1 MKSLAVGL
9 LVLALSPAGAA
20 FAKSLDDC
28 PNVTING
35 GCCDP
40 PTRWGERWD
49 AGDARRAITS
59 RDGAVTLL
67 IDDREVALQLSDRAM
82 HKISRKLH
90 EKGNDDDSDENPI
103 GQALKDA
110 VLTVV
115 RSMLDHSVECR
126 VRDLR
131 SVDYRDGRLELITND
146 GDRLYEKIEVD
157 GRDVLE
163 SFAPADARDF
173 VSEFQRVKH
182 RR

>member
-9 LVLALSPAGAA
+9 LVLALSPSGAA
-20 FAKSLDDC
+20 FAKSADDC

-35 GCCDP
+35 GCCNA

-49 AGDARRAITS
+49 AGDARRSITTQ
-59 RDGAVTLL
+59 DGSVTLL
-67 IDDREVALQLSDRAM
+67 IDDRDVALQLSDRAM
-82 HKISRKLH
+82 HRIGRKLRS
-90 EKGNDDDSDENPI
+90 ETEEADENPI

-115 RSMLDHSVECR
+115 RSMLDHSIDCR

-131 SVDYRDGRLELITND
+131 SVDYRDGRLELVTNG

-163 SFAPADARDF
+163 SFSPSDARDF

>member
-1 MKSLAVGL
+1 MKFLAVGL

-20 FAKSLDDC
+20 LAKQSDDC
-28 PNVTING
+28 PNVTIRG

-40 PTRWGERWD
+40 PVRWAERWD
-49 AGDARRAITS
+49 RGEARRAITTQ
-59 RDGAVTLL
+59 DGAVSLL

-82 HKISRKLH
+82 HKIGRKLH
-90 EKGNDDDSDENPI
+90 QQAENADENPI

-115 RSMLDHSVECR
+115 RSMLDHSIECR

-146 GDRLYEKIEVD
+146 GDRLFEKIEVD
-157 GRDVLE
+157 DRDVLE
-163 SFAPADARDF
+163 SFSPADARDF

>member
-9 LVLALSPAGAA
+9 LVLALTPAGTA
-20 FAKSLDDC
+20 FAKHADDC
-28 PNVTING
+28 PNVTIRG

-40 PTRWGERWD
+40 PTRWADRWD
-49 AGDARRAITS
+49 PGEARRAITTE
-59 RDGAVTLL
+59 DGAVTLL
-67 IDDREVALQLSDRAM
+67 IDDRQVALQLSDRAM
-82 HKISRKLH
+82 HKIGRKLH
-90 EKGNDDDSDENPI
+90 DQADDADENPI

-131 SVDYRDGRLELITND
+131 SVDYRDGRLELVTTD
-146 GDRLYEKIEVD
+146 GDRLFEKIEVD
-157 GRDVLE
+157 DRDVLE
-163 SFAPADARDF
+163 NFSPSDARAF

>member
-9 LVLALSPAGAA
+9 LVLALTPAGTA
-20 FAKSLDDC
+20 FAKHADDC
-28 PNVTING
+28 PNVTIRG

-40 PTRWGERWD
+40 PTRWAARWD
-49 AGDARRAITS
+49 PGEAHRAITTE
-59 RDGAVTLL
+59 DGTVTLL

-82 HKISRKLH
+82 HKIGRKLH
-90 EKGNDDDSDENPI
+90 DETDDADENPI

-131 SVDYRDGRLELITND
+131 SVDYRDGRLELVTTD
-146 GDRLYEKIEVD
+146 GDRLFEKIEVD
-157 GRDVLE
+157 DRDVLE
-163 SFAPADARDF
+163 GFSPADARAF

>member
-9 LVLALSPAGAA
+9 LVLALTPAGTA
-20 FAKSLDDC
+20 FAKHADDC
-28 PNVTING
+28 PNVTIRG

-40 PTRWGERWD
+40 PTRWAERWNP
-49 AGDARRAITS
+49 GEARRAITTE
-59 RDGAVTLL
+59 DGAVTLL

-82 HKISRKLH
+82 HKIGRKLH
-90 EKGNDDDSDENPI
+90 DQADDADENPI

-131 SVDYRDGRLELITND
+131 SVDYRDGRLELVTTD
-146 GDRLYEKIEVD
+146 GDRLFEKIEVD
-157 GRDVLE
+157 DRDVLE
-163 SFAPADARDF
+163 NFSPADARAF